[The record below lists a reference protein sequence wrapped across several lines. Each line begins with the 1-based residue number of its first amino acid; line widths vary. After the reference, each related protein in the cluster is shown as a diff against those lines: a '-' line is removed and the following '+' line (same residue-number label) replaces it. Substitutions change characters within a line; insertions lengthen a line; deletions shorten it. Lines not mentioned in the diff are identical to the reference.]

1 VIAGA
6 AVAIAGVAVV
16 MSRGPVPGQGDGPA
30 GAAAPVATT
39 AAPVAPVA
47 TTAAPAAPSAPLER
61 KVRVESSPPGAAVL
75 ENGKAVCNATPCEV
89 TWKGDEA
96 KADHKLTFS
105 KGGFKASVVTV
116 KPADEKATVAL
127 ERAQAATKQGG
138 FPDGYKD
145 AY

>member
-1 VIAGA
+1 V
-6 AVAIAGVAVV
+6 
-16 MSRGPVPGQGDGPA
+16 
-30 GAAAPVATT
+30 PVATT
-39 AAPVAPVA
+39 A
-47 TTAAPAAPSAPLER
+47 AAPAAPSAPVER

-75 ENGKAVCNATPCEV
+75 ENGKALCNATPCDV

-127 ERAQAATKQGG
+127 EKAQAATKQGG